1 MATHRY
7 KVGKVVETP
16 KDKFGVIP
24 PGPYEVVRQLPPAR
38 DGVWQY
44 RVKSMQN
51 GHERIIREDQ
61 LLSEAATS

>member
-7 KVGKVVETP
+7 KVGKVVETA

-24 PGPYEVVRQLPPAR
+24 PGPYEVVRQLPPAQ

-51 GHERIIREDQ
+51 GHERVIREDQ
-61 LLSEAATS
+61 LLGETATS